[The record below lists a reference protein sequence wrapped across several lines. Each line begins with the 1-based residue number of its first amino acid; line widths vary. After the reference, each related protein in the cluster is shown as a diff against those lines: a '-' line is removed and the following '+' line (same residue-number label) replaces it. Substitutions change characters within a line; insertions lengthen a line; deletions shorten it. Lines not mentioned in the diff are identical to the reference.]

1 MWGKAMVRFRVLL
14 ALVLALSIGA
24 GVARAGPWPREQG
37 RFFLSTTST
46 LGAANGW
53 RPQQTEYYAEYGL
66 RPRLTIGAAL
76 STSWR
81 VDYADLFL
89 RWHPL
94 DLPQGLVFGVTSGV
108 RYVPYS
114 IAPYQ
119 PFVAVEAGRGMAL
132 GGGNLWTQAGV
143 RLYAARVPWGTEL
156 ATDWSSQIGYARG
169 RWLVMMGATHF
180 RSRRVA
186 ITRLRPAIGLRL
198 MDRFRLVAEAVIPP
212 GGRVDAVRIGLWS
225 EF

>member
-1 MWGKAMVRFRVLL
+1 VVRVRF
-14 ALVLALSIGA
+14 LVLWVMALLLGA
-24 GVARAGPWPREQG
+24 GAAGAGPWPREAG
-37 RFFLSTTST
+37 RFFLSTTTT

-53 RPQQTEYYAEYGL
+53 RPQQSEYYAEYGL

-81 VDYADLFL
+81 FDYADLFL
-89 RWHPL
+89 RWHPF
-94 DLPQGLVFGVTSGV
+94 DLPQGMTVGLTSGV

-114 IAPYQ
+114 IARYQ

-132 GGGNLWTQAGV
+132 GDGNLWTQAGV

-156 ATDWSSQIGYARG
+156 ATDWNTQIGYARG
-169 RWLVMMGATHF
+169 RWLVIMTATHF
-180 RSRRVA
+180 RSRQVA
-186 ITRLRPAIGLRL
+186 ITRLRPALGLRL
-198 MDRFRLVAEAVIPP
+198 MSRFRLVAEAVIPP
-212 GGRVDAVRIGLWS
+212 DGRVEALRLGLWS